1 MSSVR
6 LYWIPFAFVVGCDS
20 NGTPAPPSAPS
31 PSAATTATPLRETIA
46 APNASIVV
54 EARRW
59 TDVVTDRPDPVEQQ
73 IEFSGGR
80 VTWTARGARPLELT
94 AADRDALLAAA
105 TRSIAR
111 PPNPERA
118 FEGRYVTVRV
128 QLPTGSPATLEMLR
142 ILDGVRARYVAS
154 RIAEARTMTLELHGH
169 RRNSGNEWE
178 PWQLT
183 VTRDG
188 KVPEISPTTQLD
200 DANHVAVLDWA
211 SRLPSER
218 RAPTSERA
226 AHPPPRGIDAFTLT
240 GTLTLGTTS
249 HPVVV
254 ELGPPPDMD
263 AQYTDVEL
271 EIYKLW
277 QDNRS

>member
-1 MSSVR
+1 MMAV
-6 LYWIPFAFVVGCDS
+6 
-20 NGTPAPPSAPS
+20 
-31 PSAATTATPLRETIA
+31 
-46 APNASIVV
+46 PNASIAV

-59 TDVVTDRPDPVEQQ
+59 TDVFTGRPDPIEQQ
-73 IEFSGGR
+73 ITFSDGR
-80 VTWTARGARPLELT
+80 VTWTARGARTFDMT

-105 TRSIAR
+105 TRSMAR
-111 PPNPERA
+111 PANLERA
-118 FEGRYVTVRV
+118 FEGRYVTVSV
-128 QLPTGSPATLEMLR
+128 QLPTGSPATLEVLR
-142 ILDGVRARYVAS
+142 ILDGVQARYVAT

-178 PWQLT
+178 PWRLT

-200 DANHVAVLDWA
+200 DTDHVAVLEWA

-218 RAPTSERA
+218 TAPTSERA

-240 GTLTLGTTS
+240 GTLTIGTTS

-254 ELGPPPDMD
+254 ELGPPPDRD
-263 AQYTDVEL
+263 ARYTDVER

-277 QDNRS
+277 QVNRS